1 MDHHN
6 SLYIAVVS
14 MVVTASCPLRC
25 PPSCK
30 DQLNQ
35 CWSQCDVCGWFCGW
49 QPLCTSFTPTHTS
62 FEYLSLKYTTG
73 NSAIYLHTLVVPPS
87 SLLQFVFT
95 LTSFPVSL
103 PSVNFELFFIGL
115 YLLVCPVYC
124 SHGVYFGNEF
134 CTHLICINFTAL
146 SRQRWID
153 YSGFCKLRLQLFTMN
168 NLAVTSPRYH
178 CLGHTSHN
186 GHTWVGG
193 YILQSWWPMG
203 RFD

>member
-1 MDHHN
+1 MGGNHYALPSHPHTPHLN
-6 SLYIAVVS
+6 TYHSNIRQGILQYIS
-14 MVVTASCPLRC
+14 
-25 PPSCK
+25 
-30 DQLNQ
+30 
-35 CWSQCDVCGWFCGW
+35 
-49 QPLCTSFTPTHTS
+49 THL
-62 FEYLSLKYTTG
+62 LSLHHHCCNLY
-73 NSAIYLHTLVVPPS
+73 S
-87 SLLQFVFT
+87 

-103 PSVNFELFFIGL
+103 PSVNFELFFFGL

-186 GHTWVGG
+186 GHT
-193 YILQSWWPMG
+193 
-203 RFD
+203 